1 MLPPRQQGAFRV
13 MEQQGRRDLSA
24 SMDETAVEK
33 STSVVTILLIDDNE
47 PVRTLFRTILEQ
59 AGYRVV
65 IAASGNEG
73 WRLLHDE
80 SVDLILAHVFLP
92 DVDGLEFIHRLRKT
106 RPDCKIIAMLGGS
119 GEWGYLD
126 TVKLLGANDVLG
138 KPLSPKEL
146 LDTVSAQMKPARL

>member
-1 MLPPRQQGAFRV
+1 MAQHA
-13 MEQQGRRDLSA
+13 RRDLSA
-24 SMDETAVEK
+24 SVEETREK
-33 STSVVTILLIDDNE
+33 KSPSIVTILLIDDNE
-47 PVRTLFRTILEQ
+47 AVRTLFRTILEQ
-59 AGYRVV
+59 AGYRVQ
-65 IAASGNEG
+65 IAASGDES
-73 WRLLHDE
+73 WRLLHNE
-80 SVDLILAHVFLP
+80 IVDLILVHVFLP

-146 LDTVSAQMKPARL
+146 LDTVSAQVKSEHL

>member
-1 MLPPRQQGAFRV
+1 MRQTGIRGLA
-13 MEQQGRRDLSA
+13 
-24 SMDETAVEK
+24 
-33 STSVVTILLIDDNE
+33 TSVDEAGEERRTSMVTILLIDDNE

-59 AGYRVV
+59 AGYCVL

-73 WRLLHDE
+73 WCLLHDE
-80 SVDLILAHVFLP
+80 SVDLILVHVFLP

-146 LDTVSAQMKPARL
+146 LDTVSAQVKPARL

>member
-1 MLPPRQQGAFRV
+1 
-13 MEQQGRRDLSA
+13 MEQHVRRDLSA
-24 SMDETAVEK
+24 SVEETREK
-33 STSVVTILLIDDNE
+33 RSPSIVTILLIDDNE
-47 PVRTLFRTILEQ
+47 AVRTLFRTILEQ
-59 AGYRVV
+59 AGYCVL

-73 WRLLHDE
+73 WCLLHDE
-80 SVDLILAHVFLP
+80 SVDLILVHVFLP

-146 LDTVSAQMKPARL
+146 LDTVSAQVKPARL

>member
-1 MLPPRQQGAFRV
+1 
-13 MEQQGRRDLSA
+13 MEQHVRRDLSA
-24 SMDETAVEK
+24 SVEETREK
-33 STSVVTILLIDDNE
+33 KSPSIVTILLIDDNE
-47 PVRTLFRTILEQ
+47 AVRTLFRTILEQ
-59 AGYRVV
+59 AGYCVL
-65 IAASGNEG
+65 IAASRDAGL
-73 WRLLHDE
+73 RLLHNE
-80 SVDLILAHVFLP
+80 IVDLILVHVFLP

-146 LDTVSAQMKPARL
+146 LDTVSAQVKPKHV

>member
-1 MLPPRQQGAFRV
+1 
-13 MEQQGRRDLSA
+13 MEQQGRRDVSA
-24 SMDETAVEK
+24 SVEETRVER
-33 STSVVTILLIDDNE
+33 STSAVTILLIDDNE

-65 IAASGNEG
+65 IAASGDEG
-73 WRLLHDE
+73 WRLLRNE
-80 SVDLILAHVFLP
+80 NAIVDLILAHVFLP

-106 RPDCKIIAMLGGS
+106 RPACKIIAMLGGS

-146 LDTVSAQMKPARL
+146 LDTVSAQVKPARL